1 MNKINLQFDKTMID
15 MIKSMIGKNLI
26 KYRCDPF
33 IFSNSVH
40 LNVGIYIEDKV
51 YLLSNKEE
59 VVDYFGAKE
68 DIGILKI
75 KECKDSEVKS
85 GLVGVEQIDNPINTT
100 IKEIHIIN
108 ENQKLFQNEILT
120 YDFDLT
126 RGLIFVLS
134 DDREISFEKWGPF
147 GEEILLNRGH
157 NLLNK
162 FEAIDDSNPEGDPN
176 DVFKTTRSIIK
187 I

>member
-1 MNKINLQFDKTMID
+1 MEKNNFQFDKNMID

-40 LNVGIYIEDKV
+40 LNVGIYIEDKI

-59 VVDYFGAKE
+59 VIDYFGAKE

-75 KECKDSEVKS
+75 KECKDSEIKS
-85 GLVGVEQIDNPINTT
+85 GVVGVKQIDNPIDTL
-100 IKEIHIIN
+100 IKEIHIVQ
-108 ENQKLFQNEILT
+108 ENQKLFQKNILT
-120 YDFDLT
+120 YDYYLT
-126 RGLIFVLS
+126 RGLIFILS

-147 GEEILLNRGH
+147 GEEIKINCGH

-162 FEAIDDSNPEGDPN
+162 FDAIDDSNPDGDPN